1 MFPGS
6 LFSAPSLNDF
16 QNSDP
21 ALRRCNRPGKRG
33 GAGIR
38 SRNPGSFD
46 SMNLDHVAS
55 ERVFVRLVGHRYDLP
70 HLGWPLPAGIG
81 RHRPSP
87 QSSIS
92 RRRS

>member
-1 MFPGS
+1 MFPGG
-6 LFSAPSLNDF
+6 LFGASSLNDF

-21 ALRRCNRPGKRG
+21 ALRRCNGPGKRG

-38 SRNPGSFD
+38 SRDPGGLD
-46 SMNLDHVAS
+46 PMNLDHFAS
-55 ERVFVRLVGHRYDLP
+55 ERVFVRLVGHRYDPP
-70 HLGWPLPAGIG
+70 HQGWPLPTGIG
-81 RHRPSP
+81 RRQPLP